1 MFTSI
6 IFSQG
11 NKEFKLKTVVIDAGH
26 GGKDPGA
33 VCKLGTEKALVLDL
47 ALRVGALIN
56 KNFPEIKVVYTRK
69 TDVFVELINRAK
81 IANDAKADLFLS
93 IHANANKSSTPSG
106 TESYILGLHRSK
118 ENFDLAMR
126 ENAVI
131 LEEDNYAEKY
141 EGFDPNSPESYIIF
155 SLLQNVF
162 YDQSIMLAS
171 SIQDQ
176 YRVKAVRPDRG
187 VKQLG
192 LMVLA
197 RASMPSMLTEV
208 GFISNLEEAKYLY
221 SEQGKEEIAAALFK
235 GIKDYKDLYE
245 GRIKDLPDRKVLK
258 PEIVETTENQTIE
271 TVINNKQEVTEV
283 NSIVEFPKITEE
295 TKPTETEKPK
305 TVLTEDS
312 IYFKVQIAISKE
324 KIYDPKKKFKNI
336 ENIYEVFIENLYKYY
351 VGNTT
356 NYNKAIELQKEIRK
370 IIPDAFVVAYQ
381 NEKKIPINEA
391 LKKIK
396 H

>member
-1 MFTSI
+1 MNEKYIQTFFIKISLTLAFVFLFSSI
-6 IFSQG
+6 IFSQESKG
-11 NKEFKLKTVVIDAGH
+11 FKLKTIVIDAGH

-47 ALRVGALIN
+47 ALRLGALIN
-56 KNFPEIKVVYTRK
+56 KNLPEVKVIYTRK

-106 TESYILGLHRSK
+106 TESYVLGLHRSK

-162 YDQSIMLAS
+162 YDHSIMLAS
-171 SIQDQ
+171 SVQDQ
-176 YRVKAVRPDRG
+176 YRVKAYRSDRG

-208 GFISNLEEAKYLY
+208 GFISNAEESKYL
-221 SEQGKEEIAAALFK
+221 F
-235 GIKDYKDLYE
+235 
-245 GRIKDLPDRKVLK
+245 
-258 PEIVETTENQTIE
+258 
-271 TVINNKQEVTEV
+271 
-283 NSIVEFPKITEE
+283 
-295 TKPTETEKPK
+295 
-305 TVLTEDS
+305 
-312 IYFKVQIAISKE
+312 
-324 KIYDPKKKFKNI
+324 
-336 ENIYEVFIENLYKYY
+336 
-351 VGNTT
+351 
-356 NYNKAIELQKEIRK
+356 
-370 IIPDAFVVAYQ
+370 
-381 NEKKIPINEA
+381 
-391 LKKIK
+391 
-396 H
+396 